1 MVHRWLSPSTCKEK
15 SIQRALHRVQKG
27 VIEQIYNNPMSNNQ
41 RRKIFYD
48 VLNNPRC
55 RTGQPKF
62 LLWTDEE
69 LAYIRAVYDRY
80 MKELLK

>member
-1 MVHRWLSPSTCKEK
+1 MAEEQGVRRWLGPCTCKEPV
-15 SIQRALHRVQKG
+15 IQRALRKVQKG

-41 RRKIFYD
+41 RRRIFYD

-62 LLWTDEE
+62 WLWSE
-69 LAYIRAVYDRY
+69 YCRAVMSDV
-80 MKELLK
+80 K

>member
-1 MVHRWLSPSTCKEK
+1 MTKNQMIRRWLSPSTCKEPV
-15 SIQRALHRVQKG
+15 IQRALRKVQKG

-41 RRKIFYD
+41 RRRIFYD

-62 LLWTDEE
+62 LICSEYSWEVIPD
-69 LAYIRAVYDRY
+69 A
-80 MKELLK
+80 

>member
-1 MVHRWLSPSTCKEK
+1 MTKNQMIRRWLSPSTCKEPV
-15 SIQRALHRVQKG
+15 IQRALRKVQKG

-41 RRKIFYD
+41 RRRIFYD

-62 LLWTDEE
+62 WLWSEYCWE
-69 LAYIRAVYDRY
+69 V
-80 MKELLK
+80 MKDAK